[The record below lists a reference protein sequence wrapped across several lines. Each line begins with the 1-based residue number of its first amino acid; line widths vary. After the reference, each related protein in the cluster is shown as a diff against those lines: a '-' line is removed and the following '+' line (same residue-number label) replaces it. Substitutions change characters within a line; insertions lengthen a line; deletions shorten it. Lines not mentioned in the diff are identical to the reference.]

1 MLTDKFNAVYALFK
15 AQVNIVDHAKK
26 NAIARELLLELAPEK
41 AKSQSFMRDA
51 LVDLMDED
59 ENDREF
65 ASCWDSKHTASTDA
79 ITLYSARS
87 KL

>member
-1 MLTDKFNAVYALFK
+1 MYALFK
-15 AQVNIVDHAKK
+15 AKVNIVDHAKK

-41 AKSQSFMRDA
+41 AKSQSAMKEA

-59 ENDREF
+59 EADREF
-65 ASCWDSKHTASTDA
+65 ASCSDSDHTASTDA
-79 ITLYSARS
+79 NTLYSARS